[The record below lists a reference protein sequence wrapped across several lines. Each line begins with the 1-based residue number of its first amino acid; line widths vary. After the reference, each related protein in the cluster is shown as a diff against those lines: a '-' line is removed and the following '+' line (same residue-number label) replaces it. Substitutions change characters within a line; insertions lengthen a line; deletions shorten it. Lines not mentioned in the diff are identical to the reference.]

1 MMQQRLLPE
10 LPIGRRFFSSSV
22 WVLLL
27 TTLLLGS
34 SFFSS
39 LMASTSPRWLVEYE
53 EKCDAGSMKDCM
65 NAAHSHAVGSFVLNK
80 TEINEER
87 ADFYTQRVIQMG
99 HQGCNDNSN
108 LGNCYLLGL
117 MYFEGRVVNRDVP
130 KGMEFI
136 NNACSSGHDEAC
148 QWLKDVGV
156 MPRR

>member
-1 MMQQRLLPE
+1 MMQQRLLSK

-22 WVLLL
+22 WLLL
-27 TTLLLGS
+27 LITIFLGS

-39 LMASTSPRWLVEYE
+39 LMAGTSPRWLLEFE

-65 NAAHSHAVGSFVLNK
+65 NAAHSHAVGTFVLNK
-80 TEINEER
+80 TEINKER
-87 ADFYTQRVIQMG
+87 AEFYTQRVIQMG

-130 KGMEFI
+130 KGMEII
-136 NNACSSGHDEAC
+136 NNACSGGHEEAC